1 MMVFVAVVLTAAIVV
16 MIFASNVFVTEFKPV
31 SLTPKEQN
39 ALTIKLDRITGEAG
53 RDKVPEKGDRADN
66 GEILVPERYSEDE
79 AKREIRL
86 SEKELNA
93 LLAKN
98 TDLAKKLAIDLSGNL
113 VSAKY
118 LLPLDEEFPVLG
130 GKTLKITAGVELAFA
145 NAKPTV
151 VVKGISV
158 WGVPLPN
165 AWIGGIKNIDLVE
178 EYGDTGFWK
187 GFADGVENLRIEKGN
202 LVVKLKP

>member
-151 VVKGISV
+151 VVKGISI
-158 WGVPLPN
+158 WGVPLPS

-178 EYGDTGFWK
+178 EYGDAGFWK

>member
-151 VVKGISV
+151 VVKGISI
-158 WGVPLPN
+158 WGVPLPS

>member
-98 TDLAKKLAIDLSGNL
+98 TGLAKKLAIDLSGNL

-151 VVKGISV
+151 VVKGISI
-158 WGVPLPN
+158 WGVPLPS